1 MESYINIDPNMVVRS
16 KIENVDVNW
25 YDVRQAPFSI
35 HGLYEPLTEPYFRRV
50 PAEVADATSE
60 GVGLLAQE
68 SAGGRVR
75 FSTDSAYV
83 AIRAKF
89 RVVGRSPHLTLLSS
103 SGFDLYEDGEFGSR
117 FVREF
122 RMPYDMT
129 DTYEAVLG
137 VDVKA
142 GTMRS
147 FTINFPVHA
156 AVESLEVGIA
166 PDAALGEGRPYR
178 DMKPIVF
185 YGSSIVHGTA
195 ASRPGNIYPSIIGR
209 ELNIDHINLGFS
221 GHAKGEPV
229 LAKYMATLPMSVFVC
244 DYDHNAPDAE
254 HLEKTHHPLYEA
266 IREKNPDVPFIMITR
281 PSAAMHRAS
290 AYKKALATRDV
301 IMASY
306 LKARATGD
314 ENVYFIDGMS
324 FFSTA
329 HQHDHLVDGLHPN
342 DAGFMRMADGIG
354 SVIRDILEKEFL
366 KRT

>member
-1 MESYINIDPNMVVRS
+1 MQSYINIDPNMVVRS

-60 GVGLLAQE
+60 GVSLLAQE

-142 GTMRS
+142 GILGRRPTARS
-147 FTINFPVHA
+147 
-156 AVESLEVGIA
+156 
-166 PDAALGEGRPYR
+166 DR
-178 DMKPIVF
+178 D
-185 YGSSIVHGTA
+185 
-195 ASRPGNIYPSIIGR
+195 
-209 ELNIDHINLGFS
+209 L
-221 GHAKGEPV
+221 
-229 LAKYMATLPMSVFVC
+229 
-244 DYDHNAPDAE
+244 
-254 HLEKTHHPLYEA
+254 
-266 IREKNPDVPFIMITR
+266 
-281 PSAAMHRAS
+281 
-290 AYKKALATRDV
+290 
-301 IMASY
+301 
-306 LKARATGD
+306 
-314 ENVYFIDGMS
+314 
-324 FFSTA
+324 
-329 HQHDHLVDGLHPN
+329 
-342 DAGFMRMADGIG
+342 
-354 SVIRDILEKEFL
+354 
-366 KRT
+366 

>member
-1 MESYINIDPNMVVRS
+1 MQSYINIDPNMVVRS

-60 GVGLLAQE
+60 GVSLLAQE

-137 VDVKA
+137 VDVKS

-156 AVESLEVGIA
+156 VVEKLEVGLH
-166 PDAALGEGRPYR
+166 PDAKLAEARPYR
-178 DMKPIVF
+178 GILPIAF

-195 ASRPGNIYPSIIGR
+195 AGRPGLIYPAIISR
-209 ELNIDHINLGFS
+209 DLNMDFYDIGFS
-221 GHAKGEPV
+221 GQAKGEAV
-229 LAKYMATLPMSVFVC
+229 LGRWMATLPMSAFVC
-244 DYDHNAPDAE
+244 DYDYNAPDPA
-254 HLEKTHHPLYEA
+254 HLEATHYPLYEI
-266 IREKNPDVPFIMITR
+266 IREKNPDLPYLMVTR
-281 PSAAMHRAS
+281 PNFWTQPCSEDDIFRRREVVM
-290 AYKKALATRDV
+290 T
-301 IMASY
+301 SY
-306 LKARATGD
+306 LKARQNGD
-314 ENVYFIDGMS
+314 KNVYF
-324 FFSTA
+324 
-329 HQHDHLVDGLHPN
+329 VDGLSFGMASHTYDLSMDSIHPN
-342 DAGFMRMADGIG
+342 DAGFLRMADCIG
-354 SVIRDILEKEFL
+354 LVLKHILAK
-366 KRT
+366 K